1 MKKITLAM
9 ILLSIISQAN
19 EPIKIQKESKI
30 NTRAEKKSFSE
41 VNETQLSKLIEKGV
55 PLIDVRTPQEWKN
68 IGIIKGAHKI
78 MFFDQRGEAHAK
90 EWMQAIEKL
99 GIKKDTPFVIYCAHA
114 NRTKAIGSWLTKQMG
129 FANVMELTGGIEYG
143 WIDKGLKVTKK

>member
-1 MKKITLAM
+1 M

-19 EPIKIQKESKI
+19 EPIKIQKEIKI

-78 MFFDQRGEAHAK
+78 MFFDQRGEAHAQ
-90 EWMQAIEKL
+90 EWMQAMEKL